1 VRRFETLAVLATAGA
16 LCVFVAERNWAAN
29 ARVEFLQS
37 QAPQAQAARQDEHG
51 DFVLHFL
58 QHAIGNERYELKPSP
73 DHSKLV
79 LDAAFEYT
87 DRGVKVPL
95 SATLEMRPDFT
106 PVHFEIKGKSY
117 RYFNV
122 DAAVDVLGANAT
134 VREGQNSREVV
145 LPAQFFIV
153 DGYSPISVQMMMM
166 RYWLRHGR
174 PTHLMALPAGDRATD
189 VTIELAGHDRLGPPH
204 DLAIWLD
211 RYTVNNVVWGRES
224 VWLWGNQLVAV
235 TTYTGGLA
243 FEAVA
248 KDLDYALPQLIRSE
262 VADRMKDLAAISKS
276 VTPLAQGSFAILGAT
291 LIDGTGGPSVPDS
304 AVIVRDGKILAAGV
318 RASVDIPAGIRKI
331 DAQGLTLLPG
341 LWEMHAHYAQ
351 IEWGP
356 AYLASGVTTA
366 RDCGN
371 EFEFITA
378 VRDEIAQHAGLGPR
392 LLLAGLID
400 GAGPDAF
407 GVNYAT
413 TPEEGRAL
421 VNRYKNAGFSQ
432 IKIYNLIQPEVL
444 RAITAEAHRLGM
456 TVTGHIPNG
465 MNAFDGVNDG
475 MNQINHIGYAMS
487 VMRAAG
493 NASRFDPA
501 SPEARKAIQFF
512 QEHHTVVDPTVS
524 WNELLGR
531 PTDEDIASFEPGFA
545 RLPYQ
550 LSSLI
555 GTSGVPPSE
564 GARSRERLQES
575 LSAVKALYDAGIPIV
590 PGTDKGVPGFSLHR
604 ELELYVQ
611 AGLTPM
617 QAIQTATI
625 VPARVMGLDKESGT
639 VEAGKRADL
648 ILVNGNPLEDFR
660 ALRKVTR
667 VVTDGRL
674 YDTASLWK
682 AAGFKQ

>member
-1 VRRFETLAVLATAGA
+1 VRRFETFAVLAAAATLSVFTAA
-16 LCVFVAERNWAAN
+16 RNSAAN
-29 ARVEFLQS
+29 SRAQALRPQAPQS
-37 QAPQAQAARQDEHG
+37 QAAPQDEEG

-58 QHAIGNERYELKPSP
+58 EHAIGNEHYELKASP
-73 DHSKLV
+73 DRSQLV

-87 DRGVKVPL
+87 DRGVEVPL
-95 SATLEMRPDFT
+95 SAALEMRPDFT

-122 DAAVDVLGANAT
+122 DAAIDVSGANAT
-134 VREGQNSREVV
+134 VREGQNSREVP
-145 LPAQFFIV
+145 LPRQFFTV

-174 PTHLMALPAGDRATD
+174 PAHLMVLPAGDRAAD
-189 VTIELAGHDRLGPPH
+189 VTIEPAGHDVVNLGQQT
-204 DLAIWLD
+204 ATLD

-224 VWLWGNQLVAV
+224 VWLDPQERLAAV
-235 TTYTGGLA
+235 TTFTGGLE
-243 FEAVA
+243 FEAVRKEYEPA
-248 KDLDYALPQLIRSE
+248 FPQLIRSE
-262 VADRMKDLAAISKS
+262 VADRMKDLAVISKS

-291 LIDGTGGPSVPDS
+291 LIDGTGREPEPDS
-304 AVIVRDGKILAAGV
+304 IVVVRDGKIFLTGARSSIQVPAGV
-318 RASVDIPAGIRKI
+318 RKVDAR
-331 DAQGLTLLPG
+331 GLTLLPG

-356 AYLASGVTTA
+356 TYLASGVTTA

-378 VRDEIAQHAGLGPR
+378 MRDEIAQAGLGPR

-407 GVNYAT
+407 GVNSAT

-475 MNQINHIGYAMS
+475 MDQINHIGYAMS

-501 SPEARKAIQFF
+501 SAEARKAIQFF
-512 QEHHTVVDPTVS
+512 QEHHTVIDPTVS
-524 WNELLGR
+524 WGELLGR

-564 GARSRERLQES
+564 GTRSRERLQES

-639 VEAGKRADL
+639 VEVGKRADL
-648 ILVNGNPLEDFR
+648 ILVNGNPLEDFS

-674 YDTASLWK
+674 YDTAPLWK

>member
-1 VRRFETLAVLATAGA
+1 M
-16 LCVFVAERNWAAN
+16 
-29 ARVEFLQS
+29 
-37 QAPQAQAARQDEHG
+37 
-51 DFVLHFL
+51 LHFL
-58 QHAIGNERYELKPSP
+58 QHAIGNEHYELKPSP
-73 DHSKLV
+73 DLSQLV

-95 SATLEMRPDFT
+95 SATLQMRPDFT
-106 PVHFEIKGKSY
+106 PVRFEIKGKSY

-122 DAAVDVLGANAT
+122 DATVDAAGATAT
-134 VREGQNSREVV
+134 VREGPNSREVP
-145 LPAQFFIV
+145 LPSQFFTV

-166 RYWLRHGR
+166 RYWLHHGR
-174 PTHLMALPAGDRATD
+174 PAHLMAPPAGDRVAD
-189 VTIELAGHDRLGPPH
+189 VTIEMAGHELVNLGGQT
-204 DLAIWLD
+204 ITLD

-224 VWLWGNQLVAV
+224 VWLAPQGRLAAV
-235 TTYTGGLA
+235 TTFTGGLE
-243 FEAVA
+243 FEAVRKEYEPA
-248 KDLDYALPQLIRSE
+248 FPQFIRSE

-276 VTPLAQGSFAILGAT
+276 VTPLEQGSFAILGAT
-291 LIDGTGGPSVPDS
+291 LIDGTGAPPVPDS
-304 AVIVRDGKILAAGV
+304 AVIVRDGKIIATGARG
-318 RASVDIPAGIRKI
+318 SVEVPAGIRKV
-331 DAQGLTLLPG
+331 DAHGLTLLPG

-356 AYLASGVTTA
+356 TYLASGVTTA

-378 VRDEIAQHAGLGPR
+378 VRDEIAHGDGLGPR

-400 GAGPDAF
+400 GNSPDAF
-407 GVNYAT
+407 GVNSAT

-421 VNRYKNAGFSQ
+421 VNRYKNAGFLQ

-444 RAITAEAHRLGM
+444 RAITAEAHRLGI

-475 MNQINHIGYAMS
+475 MDQINHIGYAMS

-493 NASRFDPA
+493 NASRFDPG

-512 QEHHTVVDPTVS
+512 QEHHTVIDPTVS
-524 WNELLGR
+524 WGELLGR

-564 GARSRERLQES
+564 GALSRERLQES

-648 ILVNGNPLEDFR
+648 ILVNGNPLEDFS

-667 VVTDGRL
+667 VVADGRL
-674 YDTASLWK
+674 YDVAPLWK

>member
-122 DAAVDVLGANAT
+122 DATVDVLGANAT
-134 VREGQNSREVV
+134 VLEGQNSREVA
-145 LPAQFFIV
+145 LPARFFIV
-153 DGYSPISVQMMMM
+153 DGYSPISAQMMIM

-174 PTHLMALPAGDRATD
+174 PAHLMVLPAGDRAAD
-189 VTIELAGHDRLGPPH
+189 VTIELAGHDVVNLGEQT
-204 DLAIWLD
+204 ATLD

-224 VWLWGNQLVAV
+224 VWLDPQGLLVAV
-235 TTYTGGLA
+235 TTFTGGLE
-243 FEAVA
+243 FEAVRKEYEPA
-248 KDLDYALPQLIRSE
+248 FAQFIRSE

-318 RASVDIPAGIRKI
+318 RASVDIPAGIRKV

-475 MNQINHIGYAMS
+475 MDQINHIGYAMS
-487 VMRAAG
+487 VMRAG

-531 PTDEDIASFEPGFA
+531 PTDEEIASFEPGFA

-648 ILVNGNPLEDFR
+648 ILVNGNPLEDFS

-667 VVTDGRL
+667 VVTNGRL
-674 YDTASLWK
+674 YDSAPLWK